1 MLVTSSFVHVLH
13 AFGCVVQDVQLHGS
27 RRLVSAA
34 MSSSTSIRPRNS
46 EILEQPCQESSV
58 EQPAESNARSMDSA
72 ASTRLLRCAGC
83 AFVVDPDD
91 AEQPASSPVY
101 SFHAYNVGW
110 NNTDSKREV
119 WMLGAELVRDWK
131 DNKFN
136 AICISEVFKVDYPAG
151 KIAKVDERRQGILEG
166 LVKRLNAQACA
177 GWCGQQDAHTLYIWH
192 ESLNLLDSD
201 FVSLQVPK
209 QSWRK
214 TQYFIF

>member
-119 WMLGAELVRDWK
+119 WWLGAELVRDWK
-131 DNKFN
+131 ENKFH
-136 AICISEVFKVDYPAG
+136 AIGISEVFEADYPGNEIEKVDH
-151 KIAKVDERRQGILEG
+151 RRQSILEG
-166 LVKRLNAQACA
+166 LVERLNAQACA
-177 GWCGQQDAHTLYIWH
+177 GWCGQDAHTLHIWH

-209 QSWRK
+209 QS
-214 TQYFIF
+214 